1 MMAWSIPSGEEDGR
15 RYFVEISFEENPLKK
30 IPFSRR
36 PFQTGFILALSQ
48 TLEAKPS
55 PPVPIGANLTH
66 LLPRVADKLGFPR
79 PSPLF
84 ETFANG
90 RAASH

>member
-36 PFQTGFILALSQ
+36 PVQTGSILALSR
-48 TLEAKPS
+48 TAIPC
-55 PPVPIGANLTH
+55 
-66 LLPRVADKLGFPR
+66 
-79 PSPLF
+79 
-84 ETFANG
+84 
-90 RAASH
+90 